1 MSRGV
6 MGDEKNFRSQFYK
19 KVGLREVEEK
29 RALEAL
35 LKEQP
40 LDVERLAAFCWKS
53 AVPAAHRHLVWKLLL
68 QVVPRHAESHDYVR
82 QQQRLAYEELWRAVS
97 ALGLTGYN
105 DITAGAGDGLHDY
118 QFPSYH
124 HHHHPRRA
132 GPGPDTLRPEDQ
144 LFMWL
149 VSRGQLLHP
158 PRELLRRPESQQFLA
173 IVGKTAGLMD
183 CPVDVFWVSSALW
196 TLLRDNQAA
205 VAAAVMEAVSTLRQ
219 ENRALHRH
227 LLRIDL
233 FSSGLLTELC
243 LSLFCDI
250 FPESAMEKI
259 LDKVVAGAFSVLG
272 CLTAALL
279 LHLQQPLITT
289 TTTTGVKSVLS
300 NMRKEEAEMVVAAA
314 LEQWLKVGADRK

>member
-1 MSRGV
+1 

-40 LDVERLAAFCWKS
+40 LDVERLASFCWRS

-82 QQQRLAYEELWRAVS
+82 QQQRMAYKELWHAVS
-97 ALGLTGYN
+97 ALGLTGYM
-105 DITAGAGDGLHDY
+105 DIAAAAADGLHE
-118 QFPSYH
+118 YH
-124 HHHHPRRA
+124 NHNYYHHPRRS
-132 GPGPDTLRPEDQ
+132 GSRPDTPCPEDH

-158 PRELLRRPESQQFLA
+158 PGELLRRPESQQFLA
-173 IVGKTAGLMD
+173 IVCKTAGLMD

-196 TLLRDNQAA
+196 SLLRDNQAA
-205 VAAAVMEAVSTLRQ
+205 VAAAVTEAAGTLRREHQ
-219 ENRALHRH
+219 TLHLH
-227 LLRIDL
+227 LVRIGI
-233 FSSGLLTELC
+233 FSSGLLTDLC

-250 FPESAMEKI
+250 FPESAMEKV
-259 LDKVVAGAFSVLG
+259 LDKVVAGAFGLLG

-279 LHLQQPLITT
+279 LHLHQPLTT
-289 TTTTGVKSVLS
+289 ATTTTGVKSVLS

-314 LEQWLKVGADRK
+314 LEQWLKAGVDRK

>member
-1 MSRGV
+1 MSWGG

-68 QVVPRHAESHDYVR
+68 KVVPRHAESHDYVR
-82 QQQRLAYEELWRAVS
+82 QQQRLAYQELWRAVS

-105 DITAGAGDGLHDY
+105 DVATAAGDGLHDY
-118 QFPSYH
+118 QIPNY
-124 HHHHPRRA
+124 HHHPRRA

-205 VAAAVMEAVSTLRQ
+205 VASAVTEAVSALRR

-227 LLRIDL
+227 LLQINL

-272 CLTAALL
+272 CLAAALL
-279 LHLQQPLITT
+279 LHLQQPLSTA

-300 NMRKEEAEMVVAAA
+300 NMRKEEAEVVVAAA
-314 LEQWLKVGADRK
+314 LEQWLRAGLDRK

>member
-1 MSRGV
+1 

-97 ALGLTGYN
+97 ALGLTGYS
-105 DITAGAGDGLHDY
+105 DVSAAAGNTVHDY
-118 QFPSYH
+118 QSSNYH
-124 HHHHPRRA
+124 QAHPRWA
-132 GPGPDTLRPEDQ
+132 GPVPDTLRPEDQ

-173 IVGKTAGLMD
+173 IVGITAGLMD

-196 TLLRDNQAA
+196 TLLRDNEAA
-205 VAAAVMEAVSTLRQ
+205 VAAAITEAVSTLRR
-219 ENRALHRH
+219 ENRTLHRH
-227 LLRIDL
+227 LLRIEL
-233 FSSGLLTELC
+233 FTSGLLTDLC

-259 LDKVVAGAFSVLG
+259 LDKVVAGAFGVLG

-279 LHLQQPLITT
+279 LHLQQPLTT
-289 TTTTGVKSVLS
+289 ATTTTGIKSVLS

-314 LEQWLKVGADRK
+314 LEQWLKVGVDRK

>member
-1 MSRGV
+1 M
-6 MGDEKNFRSQFYK
+6 
-19 KVGLREVEEK
+19 
-29 RALEAL
+29 
-35 LKEQP
+35 
-40 LDVERLAAFCWKS
+40 
-53 AVPAAHRHLVWKLLL
+53 WKLLL
-68 QVVPRHAESHDYVR
+68 KVVPRHAESHDYVR

-97 ALGLTGYN
+97 ALGLTGYS
-105 DITAGAGDGLHDY
+105 DITAAAGDDY
-118 QFPSYH
+118 QLPNY

-132 GPGPDTLRPEDQ
+132 GLGPDTLRPEDQ

-173 IVGKTAGLMD
+173 IVGKTASLMD

-196 TLLRDNQAA
+196 QLLRDNQAA
-205 VAAAVMEAVSTLRQ
+205 VAVAVMEAVSTLRQ

-227 LLRIDL
+227 LLRMDL

-314 LEQWLKVGADRK
+314 LEQWLKVGVDRK